1 MIKKSES
8 HIIASVGTLLALLLI
23 FLLLWWLHM
32 DLPEREED
40 DEGIEI
46 AFGYEDTGGGVTDVS
61 PTDFVSQQEQT
72 PAPSEV
78 QAPTNNEYITQE
90 TEETLETS
98 MQAKEEALEEVE
110 EEEQLVQT
118 PQEEETPP
126 VEEPKEDETLT
137 EQRQD
142 GEAIDDQVAAMF
154 GGTDSETGSNGD
166 ETDND
171 NSEEGISDG
180 EDFGEDIT
188 YESLT
193 GSKRRHEELF
203 LPKRDYGN
211 LSGSVE
217 LEFDVNQDGNVIEAS
232 IKVTVHF
239 GDDEKGT
246 LRNLAREALKK
257 AKFVKSDVEKQ
268 RLKIK
273 YIFNQN

>member
-8 HIIASVGTLLALLLI
+8 HIIASIGTLLTLLLI

-126 VEEPKEDETLT
+126 VEEPKDDETLT

-142 GEAIDDQVAAMF
+142 GEAIDSQVAAIF
-154 GGTDSETGSNGD
+154 GKTNSETGSNGD
-166 ETDND
+166 DTNNDDAEKGITD
-171 NSEEGISDG
+171 GG
-180 EDFGEDIT
+180 DFSGDIT
-188 YESLT
+188 YESVT
-193 GSKRRHEELF
+193 GSKRHHEKLVRPEGAYN
-203 LPKRDYGN
+203 DAGY
-211 LSGSVE
+211 VE
-217 LEFDVNQDGNVIEAS
+217 LEFDVNQDGNVIAAS
-232 IKVTVHF
+232 IRVITFV

-273 YIFNQN
+273 YIFNLN